1 MNIKYILTGIAVMA
15 VTTYIIRML
24 PMVIFRKKI
33 TGQWIQSFLYYVPYT
48 VLAAMTFPAIFN
60 STGSKE
66 SAVAGCIAAVILA
79 YFKRGLLTVA
89 LGSAAAVL
97 VIQLLGY

>member
-1 MNIKYILTGIAVMA
+1 MNYKYLLAGIAVMA
-15 VTTYIIRML
+15 LTTYLIRML

-33 TGQWIQSFLYYVPYT
+33 SNQWVQSFLYYVPYT
-48 VLAAMTFPAIFN
+48 VLAAMTFPAIFS

-66 SAVAGCIAAVILA
+66 SAVAGCIVAVLLA

-89 LGSAAAVL
+89 LGSATAVL
-97 VIQLLGY
+97 IIQLIGY